1 MKRIVAIALSLL
13 FLGAC
18 SKDKNN
24 NNNNNT
30 PAGLEGRLVGSWNMT
45 ALDYSTQVPN
55 PLDPFNPIDVTG
67 DAQDLQGTFT
77 VTSNPNVVVYNYSF
91 NIVDADL
98 PFPVPVQ
105 RSGQAT
111 WDVISNDTKVVLEEG
126 GESIIYDV
134 VTNEA
139 TRQVWAGTL
148 PFTIPGAGITVNS
161 DIQFTLEKE

>member
-1 MKRIVAIALSLL
+1 MKRIIAIALSLL

-30 PAGLEGRLVGSWNMT
+30 PAGLAGRLVGSWNMT

-77 VTSNPNVVVYNYSF
+77 VTANPNVVVYNYSF

>member
-1 MKRIVAIALSLL
+1 MKRIVAIALFLL

>member
-30 PAGLEGRLVGSWNMT
+30 PAGLAGRLVGSWNMT

-77 VTSNPNVVVYNYSF
+77 VTANPNVVVYNYSF